1 MEEKSFLY
9 EIDNNEPESNEVE
22 KKKEFLWED
31 ALLYDAKEITFINEI
46 KIYPINLDLSF
57 KSTP

>member
-9 EIDNNEPESNEVE
+9 EIDNSEPESKEVE
-22 KKKEFLWED
+22 KKEFLWED

-57 KSTP
+57 KRTP

>member
-22 KKKEFLWED
+22 TKKELLWED

>member
-1 MEEKSFLY
+1 VEEKSFLY